1 MYNTNDDVLISLRPK
16 SLSEDIYKEHI
27 ENIISNGSYHLDEL
41 LETDEEKVQEEVSE
55 HIRPKNK
62 SDSDKHV
69 IHVYDKSW
77 RSNRVR
83 KAIY

>member
-1 MYNTNDDVLISLRPK
+1 MYNINDDVLISSWPK
-16 SLSEDIYKEHI
+16 SLIEDIYKKYI
-27 ENIISNGSYHLDEL
+27 ENIIFNGSYHSDEL
-41 LETDEEKVQEEVSE
+41 SEIDEEKVQEEVSE

-62 SDSDKHV
+62 SNSDKHV

-77 RSNRVR
+77 KSNRVR